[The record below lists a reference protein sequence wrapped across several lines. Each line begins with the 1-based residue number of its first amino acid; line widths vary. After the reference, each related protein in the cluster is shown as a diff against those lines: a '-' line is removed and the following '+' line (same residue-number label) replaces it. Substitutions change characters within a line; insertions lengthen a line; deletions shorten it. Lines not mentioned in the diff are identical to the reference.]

1 MPGPAV
7 TNSHRFD
14 PTLLREY
21 DVRGVV
27 GRTLHTADAY
37 ALGRAFGTIVAGQGG
52 RRVAV
57 GRDGR
62 LSSPEMAAAT
72 IEGLQAAGID
82 VLDAGGCPTPALYF
96 AVHHLGADGGI
107 MVTGSHNPPDY
118 NGFKMM
124 LGTAPFFG
132 ADIQRLGEI
141 AATGGFAAG
150 QGKASAAPVLKPYI
164 ERLLKDHRPGR
175 DLSVVW
181 DCGNGATGPVV
192 TALAAALPGSH
203 RVLYPEVDGTFPNH
217 HPDPTVPE
225 TLEGL
230 RAAVDEAGADLGI
243 AFDGDGDRLGV
254 IDETGRVIWGDQLV
268 AIYATEVLAENP
280 GATVIADV
288 KASQVLFDR
297 LAELGGQPLM
307 WRTGHSLIKNKMAE
321 TGALLAGEMS
331 GHLFF
336 KDRYYG
342 FDDALYAAVRLL
354 SLVAASDRPVSAW
367 RDDLPDVMN
376 TPEIRFPCSD
386 ERKFSA
392 IAEVKAWLADRTD
405 LSVNDIDGVRVSS
418 GDGWWLLRA
427 SNTQDVLVA
436 RCEAQSVEALERLK
450 GQVRDAIRKVGLDV
464 PEF

>member
-1 MPGPAV
+1 MSD
-7 TNSHRFD
+7 SHRFD
-14 PTLLREY
+14 QTILREY
-21 DVRGVV
+21 DVRGIV
-27 GRTLHTADAY
+27 GGTLHEADAH
-37 ALGRAFGTIVAGQGG
+37 ALGRAFGTIVSETGG

-62 LSSPEMAAAT
+62 LSSPKMASAT
-72 IEGLQAAGID
+72 IEGLRAAGID
-82 VLDAGGCPTPALYF
+82 VLDVGGCPTPALYF
-96 AVHHLGADGGI
+96 AVHHLSADGGI
-107 MVTGSHNPPDY
+107 MITGSHNPPDY

-124 LGTAPFFG
+124 LGTGPFFG
-132 ADIQRLGEI
+132 AEIQRLGEI
-141 AATGGFAAG
+141 AESGSFASGRGGVETVG
-150 QGKASAAPVLKPYI
+150 ILEPYVA
-164 ERLLKDHRPGR
+164 RLLHDHRPGR

-192 TALAAALPGSH
+192 TALAEALPGSH

-230 RAAVDEAGADLGI
+230 RAAVADAGADLGI
-243 AFDGDGDRLGV
+243 AFDGDGDRIGV

-268 AIYATEVLAENP
+268 AIYATEVLAELP

-297 LAELGGQPLM
+297 IAALGGVPLM
-307 WRTGHSLIKNKMAE
+307 WRTGHSLIKKKMAE
-321 TGALLAGEMS
+321 TGAPLAGEMS

-354 SLVAASDRPVSAW
+354 ALIGASERPVSAW
-367 RDDLPDVMN
+367 RDDLPAVLN
-376 TPEIRFPCSD
+376 TPEIRFPCAE
-386 ERKFSA
+386 ERKFGA
-392 IAEVKAWLADRTD
+392 IAEVKAALAGRTD
-405 LSVNDIDGVRVSS
+405 VTVNDVDGVRVSS
-418 GDGWWLLRA
+418 EDGWWLLRA

-436 RCEAQSVEALERLK
+436 RCEAQDAAALERLK
-450 GQVRDAIRKVGLDV
+450 HQVRDAVRAVGLAV

>member
-1 MPGPAV
+1 M
-7 TNSHRFD
+7 TDTHQFD
-14 PTLLREY
+14 PTILREY

-27 GRTLHTADAY
+27 GRTLHAADAR
-37 ALGRAFGTIVAGQGG
+37 ALGRAFGTLVAEAGG

-62 LSSPEMAAAT
+62 VSSPEMAAAT
-72 IEGLQAAGID
+72 IDGLRAAGID
-82 VLDAGGCPTPALYF
+82 VLDVGGCPTPALYF

-107 MVTGSHNPPDY
+107 MITGSHNPPDY

-132 ADIQRLGEI
+132 GQIQRLGEI
-141 AATGGFAAG
+141 AATGGFASG
-150 QGKASAAPVLKPYI
+150 DGTVETVHVLEPYLA
-164 ERLLKDHRPGR
+164 RLLCDHRQGR

-192 TALAAALPGSH
+192 TALSEALPGSH

-230 RAAVDEAGADLGI
+230 RHAVAQAGADLGI
-243 AFDGDGDRLGV
+243 AFDGDGDRIGV
-254 IDETGRVIWGDQLV
+254 IDETGRVIWGDQLL
-268 AIYATEVLAENP
+268 AIYATEVLAAHP

-297 LAELGGQPLM
+297 VAELGGTPLM
-307 WRTGHSLIKNKMAE
+307 WRTGHSLIKTKMAE
-321 TGALLAGEMS
+321 TGAPLAGEMS

-354 SLVAASDRPVSAW
+354 SLVGGSERPVSAW
-367 RDDLPDVMN
+367 RDDLPSVLN
-376 TPEIRFPCSD
+376 TPEIRFPCAE
-386 ERKFSA
+386 ERKFPA
-392 IAEVKAWLADRTD
+392 IAAVKAALAGRADVT
-405 LSVNDIDGVRVSS
+405 VNDVDGVRVSS
-418 GDGWWLLRA
+418 QDGWWLLRA

-436 RCEAQSVEALERLK
+436 RCEAQSAKALERLK
-450 GQVRDAIRKVGLDV
+450 DQVRNAIRGVGLDV
-464 PEF
+464 PAF